1 METHDRRVIHA
12 RQFLANARTR
22 EPDDLPPRDL
32 VREDA
37 ELRRCLAWVIDVV
50 DDFADTELDENVT
63 QVRYSG
69 GLYIAPA
76 DIAGLC
82 GGCLSRLP
90 GQDHLGLAMP
100 RTESGQQIHDDV
112 ARDITRGARATP
124 AA

>member
-12 RQFLANARTR
+12 RQFLADARTR
-22 EPDDLPPRDL
+22 EPDDLVPGDL
-32 VREDA
+32 VHEDA

-50 DDFADTELDENVT
+50 DDFADTELDESVT
-63 QVRYSG
+63 QVMYSG

-76 DIAGLC
+76 DVAGLC

-90 GQDHLGLAMP
+90 GQDHLGLARP
-100 RTESGQQIHDDV
+100 RTESGQQMHDGV
-112 ARDITRGARATP
+112 ARDITQGARATP

>member
-1 METHDRRVIHA
+1 METHDGRVVHA

-22 EPDDLPPRDL
+22 EPDDLLPADL

-63 QVRYSG
+63 QVTYSG
-69 GLYIAPA
+69 GLYIARA
-76 DIAGLC
+76 EVAGLC

-90 GQDHLGLAMP
+90 GQDHLGLARP
-100 RTESGQQIHDDV
+100 LRESDQQRHDGV
-112 ARDITRGARATP
+112 ARGETQGARATP